1 MRKSEYYR
9 TLEPLN
15 LEDISPINGQD
26 SQPIFFEQRY
36 VGEGEG
42 ARGEAEEAAAA
53 EGAEVATGQH
63 LVIFVHGFMGNQ
75 PMQCAVCSY
84 LCMIESQLALY
95 MLYSS

>member
-53 EGAEVATGQH
+53 EGAEAATGQH

-84 LCMIESQLALY
+84 LCMI
-95 MLYSS
+95 